1 MTKPHLRLWLLRHA
15 RPQVEP
21 GVCYGASDVPTD
33 TAHAQRI
40 AHDFVQALHAQ
51 GARPIGVWVSERQR
65 TQTLAQRVL
74 QNGADCGWS
83 VTAAQVDPR
92 LNEYDFG
99 SWEGQRW
106 RDIAQ
111 ADYDTWVNDFA
122 HHRFGGRDSTGE
134 LVARVHAALQDLG
147 QLAGGDVV
155 WVTHAGVIRAVNWL
169 QQHAPDRRA
178 PAPIDRLR
186 ADQWPMHAPDYG
198 QWQCIDIL

>member
-1 MTKPHLRLWLLRHA
+1 MNKPHLRLWLLRHA

-51 GARPIGVWVSERQR
+51 GACPIGVWMSERQR

-83 VTAAQVDPR
+83 VAAAQVDPR

-111 ADYDTWVNDFA
+111 AALDAWTADFA
-122 HHRFGGRDSTGE
+122 HHRFGGRDSTGA
-134 LVARVHAALQDLG
+134 LVERVREALHALRQDPP
-147 QLAGGDVV
+147 AAPVI
-155 WVTHAGVIRAVNWL
+155 WVTHAGVIRVVDWL
-169 QQHAPDRRA
+169 QRGEPTHA
-178 PAPIDRLR
+178 LR
-186 ADQWPMHAPDYG
+186 ADTWPLEAPGFG
-198 QWQCIDIL
+198 QWRVLDFP